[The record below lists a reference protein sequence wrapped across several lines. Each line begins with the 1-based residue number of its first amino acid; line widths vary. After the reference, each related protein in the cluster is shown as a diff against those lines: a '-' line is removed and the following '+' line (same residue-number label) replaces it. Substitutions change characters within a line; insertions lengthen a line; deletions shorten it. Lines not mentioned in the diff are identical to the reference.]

1 MSFKEVNKL
10 RKDGQLDEAYKMAQE
25 DLESEPVNIWNKRGM
40 SWVLI
45 MYLKQYAHS
54 GEHQN
59 FLQTLQEFR
68 DLQMPGDGS
77 EDMIFENLKY
87 WVTKFLSAISKE
99 ESPDV
104 DLFEE
109 FWEIIKEIPYPKPS
123 EMHSSILKFF
133 LKIKKSWDRMEEF
146 LEVWDFKNF
155 RDQDYEYEDTGKV
168 TINPLVERAYMA
180 MSKLILAGS
189 KNNPLELQP
198 SINQEKLE
206 KVLKEMQELYQAH
219 PDFQYLPY
227 YIGKLLY
234 ARGSKEEALKNLLP
248 FTRANESKFWV
259 WTLLGNI
266 YDKDKDLQLA
276 CYCKGL
282 LNKEP
287 ENMKIGLRKKLT
299 NLLIEKSFYPEAKY
313 ELNKIR
319 EIQEENGWKVSNGIK
334 QQMGK
339 EWYQQAEMPKN
350 NLNFYRQHARKT
362 SSLLA
367 QDLNSM
373 VGVVTNVKKER
384 NVLGFIVNK
393 EISGGFDFSHMMDTP
408 KPGDKLEMWYEPRTN
423 KKGESFRKVFHA
435 EPTDKNPKEGILK
448 ELKGEVSIIKEKNIG
463 FLEGAFIPPDLVEKN
478 HLENEDKIQAKSV
491 LNFNKAKDEW
501 GWRVV
506 EIREV

>member
-10 RKDGQLDEAYKMAQE
+10 RKNGQLEEAYKMSQQ
-25 DLESEPVNIWNKRGM
+25 DLESEPDNIWNKKGM

-54 GEHQN
+54 DEHQK

-68 DLQMPGDGS
+68 DLQMPGDGT

-87 WVTKFLSAISKE
+87 WVTKFLSTISKE

-146 LEVWDFKNF
+146 LEWWDFSNF
-155 RDQDYEYEDTGKV
+155 RDSDYEYEETEKV
-168 TINPLVERAYMA
+168 TIMPLVERAY
-180 MSKLILAGS
+180 LALSRSVLVGG
-189 KNNPLELQP
+189 KKNPLELQP

-206 KVLKEMQELYQAH
+206 KVLKEMQELYKAH
-219 PDFQYLPY
+219 PDYQYLPY
-227 YIGKLLY
+227 YIGKMLY
-234 ARGSKEEALKNLLP
+234 AQGSKEEALKNLLP
-248 FTRANESKFWV
+248 FARANEGKFWV
-259 WTLLGNI
+259 WTLLGDI
-266 YDKDKDLQLA
+266 HEQDKDLQLA
-276 CYCKGL
+276 CYCRGL

-287 ENMKIGLRKKLT
+287 ENMKVGLRKKLT
-299 NLLIEKSFYPEAKY
+299 NLLIEKGFYPEAKY

-319 EIQEENGWKVSNGIK
+319 ELQKENGWKVSSGIK

-339 EWYQQAEMPKN
+339 DWYQQAEMPKN
-350 NLNFYRQHARKT
+350 NLNFYRQHTRKT

-367 QDLNSM
+367 QDLGSM

-384 NVLGFIVNK
+384 KVLGFIVNK
-393 EISGGFDFSHMMDTP
+393 EISGGFNFSQMMDKP
-408 KPGDKLEMWYEPRTN
+408 NPGDKLEMWYEPRTN

-435 EPTDKNPKEGILK
+435 QPTDKNPKEEIVKVL
-448 ELKGEVSIIKEKNIG
+448 EGEVKILNGKSFG
-463 FLEGAFIPPDLVEKN
+463 FLEGAFIPPDLVEK
-478 HLENEDKIQAKSV
+478 IQLKDEEQIKAKAV
-491 LNFNKAKDEW
+491 LNFDKAKADW

-506 EIREV
+506 S